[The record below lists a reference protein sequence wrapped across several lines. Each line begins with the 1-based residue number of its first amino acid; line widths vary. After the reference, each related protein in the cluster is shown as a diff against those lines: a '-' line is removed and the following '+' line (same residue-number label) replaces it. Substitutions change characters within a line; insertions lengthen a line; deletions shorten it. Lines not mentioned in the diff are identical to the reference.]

1 MSCFVS
7 SLMPDLKGHKY
18 RGNHIL
24 LPPISCPSPLS
35 LAPLR
40 RVSKVFPAHVLKIF
54 PTSGRLSSPPS
65 CFHVVI
71 HSLAVQR
78 LFKSR
83 EFSAGMVVKNPPDK
97 QEMQVTWVLI
107 PGSGRSSGAGNGNT
121 LQYSCLENPLVRGAR
136 WAIVHWVTKNW
147 TQLSTHAHE
156 SS

>member
-18 RGNHIL
+18 RRNHIL
-24 LPPISCPSPLS
+24 LPPPISCLSPLS

-54 PTSGRLSSPPS
+54 PASGHLSSPQS

-83 EFSAGMVVKNPPDK
+83 EFSAGMVVKNPPDNAGDAGDLGFDPWVRKILWSRKWQPTPVFLPGKSFSLFYSADK
-97 QEMQVTWVLI
+97 Q
-107 PGSGRSSGAGNGNT
+107 
-121 LQYSCLENPLVRGAR
+121 
-136 WAIVHWVTKNW
+136 KF
-147 TQLSTHAHE
+147 
-156 SS
+156 